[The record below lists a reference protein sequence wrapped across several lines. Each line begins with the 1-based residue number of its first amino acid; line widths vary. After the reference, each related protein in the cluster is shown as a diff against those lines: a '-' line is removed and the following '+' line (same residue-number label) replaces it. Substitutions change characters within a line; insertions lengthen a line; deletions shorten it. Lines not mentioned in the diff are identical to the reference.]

1 VNDKKEMIREVLIS
15 LGVVLALG
23 FLGYYSNHYH
33 YLTIFY
39 SQPLDEEKA
48 QTSS

>member
-1 VNDKKEMIREVLIS
+1 MNEKKEMVREILIS

-23 FLGYYSNHYH
+23 FLGFYSNHHH

-39 SQPLDEEKA
+39 SLPLVEEKA
-48 QTSS
+48 ATSS

>member
-1 VNDKKEMIREVLIS
+1 MNEKKEMIREILVS

-23 FLGYYSNHYH
+23 FLGYYSNYYH

-48 QTSS
+48 ATSS